1 VTKKGADKVII
12 DLGKKCL
19 SFLDEK
25 KAENPVFM
33 DLRKINTYLDFFII
47 ATGNSKIH
55 CRALARDLERFAI
68 AEGLKMYGNP
78 DYNSEWII
86 IDFGEIIAHIFTDEM
101 RSYYQ
106 LERLW
111 ADADK
116 YYVDKKEIKN
126 ESE

>member
-1 VTKKGADKVII
+1 VTKKEADKVII

-19 SFLDEK
+19 NFLDEK

-55 CRALARDLERFAI
+55 CRALERDLERFAI
-68 AEGLKMYGNP
+68 AEGLKMYGSP

>member
-1 VTKKGADKVII
+1 MTKKGADKAII
-12 DLGKKCL
+12 ELGQKCL
-19 SFLDEK
+19 NFLDEK

-33 DLRKINTYLDFFII
+33 DLRKVNTYLDYFLI

-68 AEGLKMYGNP
+68 SEGLKMFGNP

-86 IDFGEIIAHIFTDEM
+86 IDFGEIIAHIFTEDM

-116 YYVDKKEIKN
+116 YYIDSKGDN
-126 ESE
+126 